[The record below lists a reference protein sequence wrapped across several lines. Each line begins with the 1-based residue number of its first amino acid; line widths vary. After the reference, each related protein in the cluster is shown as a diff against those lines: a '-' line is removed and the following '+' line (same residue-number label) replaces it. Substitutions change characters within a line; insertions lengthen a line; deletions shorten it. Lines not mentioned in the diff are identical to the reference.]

1 MPLSAYARIRSVS
14 SGRYDIAV
22 VGGGI
27 IGLST
32 AMLLAQRL
40 PHLKIVV
47 LEKEDDIAR
56 HQTGR
61 NSGVIHAGIYYSPG
75 SAKANFCYTGS
86 KMLRRYCD
94 ERGIPYEMCGKVIVA
109 VNDDEVPGLMEL
121 HRRGMMNG
129 VAGLEVIG
137 PERLREL
144 EPHAA
149 GVRAVYSPETGIVDY
164 RTVARA
170 FAHELLQSGGEVMT
184 GAQVVG
190 LSVDREGVRIR
201 TALGEITAGRL
212 VNCAGLY
219 ADKLAL
225 EMGIEPGL
233 RIVPFRGEFFSLAPE
248 RSGLVNGL
256 LYPVPDPRLP
266 FLGVHFT
273 KRVDGTVEAG
283 PNAVF
288 AFGREGYRN
297 RDIDLAELWGAL
309 TYKGFWRMARTHWR
323 SGLSEQYRSAV
334 KGRMSKSLQVLVPEV
349 HKDDLV
355 DRSAGVRA
363 QAVDH
368 QGRLVQDFAIVQGP
382 RSIHVLNAPSPA
394 ATASLAIGS
403 HIVTVAQESLDVA
416 A

>member
-1 MPLSAYARIRSVS
+1 MS

-32 AMLLAQRL
+32 AMLLSRRL
-40 PHLKIVV
+40 PRLKVVV
-47 LEKEDDIAR
+47 LEKEDEIAR
-56 HQTGR
+56 HQTGH
-61 NSGVIHAGIYYSPG
+61 NSGVIHAGIYYTPG
-75 SAKANFCYTGS
+75 SAKASFCYTGS
-86 KMLRRYCD
+86 KMLRRFCD
-94 ERGIPYEMCGKVIVA
+94 ERGVPYQMCGKVIVA
-109 VNDDEVPGLMEL
+109 VDEDEVPRLMEL
-121 HRRGMMNG
+121 HRRGRMNG
-129 VAGLEVIG
+129 VEGLEVIG

-164 RTVARA
+164 GAVARA
-170 FAHELLQSGGEVMT
+170 FAEELIENGGEVLT

-190 LSVDREGVRIR
+190 LSVNRQGVRIR
-201 TALGEITAGRL
+201 TPLREVAADRL
-212 VNCAGLY
+212 INCAGLY

-225 EMGIEPGL
+225 DMGVDPGL
-233 RIVPFRGEFFSLAPE
+233 RIVPFRGEFFSLAQE

-256 LYPVPDPRLP
+256 VYPVPDPRLP

-273 KRVDGTVEAG
+273 RRIDGTVEAG

-288 AFGREGYRN
+288 AFAREGYRSFDVN
-297 RDIDLAELWGAL
+297 AKELWGAL
-309 TYKGFWRMARTHWR
+309 TYKGFWRMSRTHWR

-334 KGRMSKSLQVLVPEV
+334 KGRMARSLQVLVPEV
-349 HKDDLV
+349 RKRDLV

-363 QAVDH
+363 QAVD
-368 QGRLVQDFAIVQGP
+368 QKGRLVQDFAIVLGP
-382 RSIHVLNAPSPA
+382 KSIHVLNAPSPA

-403 HIVTVAQESLDVA
+403 HIVEVAQESLDVA